1 MYVTL
6 IAIDWQQLRRV
17 DQSMPRGGLEHIDSR
32 CKDELMET
40 NVLEVP
46 PANLEVEDIKKIT
59 LNPELQNSY
68 YKRWNYWVEHLTIEI
83 HMGLFQP
90 PR

>member
-1 MYVTL
+1 
-6 IAIDWQQLRRV
+6 
-17 DQSMPRGGLEHIDSR
+17 
-32 CKDELMET
+32 MET